1 MDITSDYL
9 KANKYTL
16 KCMCVSLIVM
26 VTCWTLNV
34 LKIFIIDQPIVDR
47 SLVGVLIF
55 VACAFLVKFTLG
67 Y

>member
-1 MDITSDYL
+1 MDITADYL

-34 LKIFIIDQPIVDR
+34 FKIFIIDQPIVDR

-55 VACAFLVKFTLG
+55 VA
-67 Y
+67 